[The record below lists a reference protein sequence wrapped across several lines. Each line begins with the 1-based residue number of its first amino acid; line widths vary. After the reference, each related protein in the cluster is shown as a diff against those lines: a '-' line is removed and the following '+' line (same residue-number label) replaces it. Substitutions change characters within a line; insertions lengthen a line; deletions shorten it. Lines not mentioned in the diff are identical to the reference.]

1 MIKNWILNKKVTISY
16 PNYIRDNIYIDKL
29 SNEYIKIIKSK
40 NNKSEYYPSGY
51 CSTNEAYIN
60 SIKYEFE
67 KFFKIKAKVRFK
79 YDNFH
84 NQPIVRINGKS
95 YKKKIKIKE
104 NLKTYFN
111 YYKKI
116 FKKV

>member
-1 MIKNWILNKKVTISY
+1 MILNKKVTISY

-60 SIKYEFE
+60 SIKNL
-67 KFFKIKAKVRFK
+67 KIFKIKAKVRFK

-84 NQPIVRINGKS
+84 NQ
-95 YKKKIKIKE
+95 
-104 NLKTYFN
+104 
-111 YYKKI
+111 
-116 FKKV
+116 